1 MKCPYAV
8 NRKTVSQTI
17 YEYNEDGIPTF
28 QQTVEENKA
37 TFPDCLKQQ
46 CGAWKDGHCA
56 YNE

>member
-8 NRKTVSQTI
+8 NRKTVSQTT

-28 QQTVEENKA
+28 QQTVEDNQA
-37 TFPDCLKQQ
+37 TFPDCLKHQ